1 MEACCLSAAIDLKN
15 GSGSLHKGPYKEK
28 ADVTIT
34 ISDEDFMEVVKGNL
48 MPQKVTL
55 VLSFKLF
62 HPFWT
67 KYGKKRANVIPW
79 HYEVPSVRC
88 DQSEGAF
95 PSVMKSTLIS
105 LCWIKDGSRAALQR
119 RSMSRTCQRGG
130 SLWPFLL
137 PPGEFAIDRACACI
151 LQGVGGPS
159 AGLWD
164 DEGENEGRLQV
175 ELKVILPVIQGHPN
189 PVMWPIVAEERSLHA
204 SSCFWVR
211 LWIMSRGSRKSR
223 GHFVSLGKCNYWSSS
238 FLFSGFFLW
247 EAKNEGGHHAESE
260 AGGHPEGL
268 RQTLSSSSK
277 QMFSRNNHTF
287 NWCLHFC
294 QVNLIH

>member
-1 MEACCLSAAIDLKN
+1 MYIWRDFLCFLLKTVTAVSLVTNGSCLSAAIDLKN

-130 SLWPFLL
+130 LCGHFFCLLGSLLL
-137 PPGEFAIDRACACI
+137 I
-151 LQGVGGPS
+151 
-159 AGLWD
+159 
-164 DEGENEGRLQV
+164 GRVHAFYKESVVPQLDSGMMREKMRGDCRWSWKWCCQSSR
-175 ELKVILPVIQGHPN
+175 VILT
-189 PVMWPIVAEERSLHA
+189 RS
-204 SSCFWVR
+204 CDR
-211 LWIMSRGSRKSR
+211 L
-223 GHFVSLGKCNYWSSS
+223 
-238 FLFSGFFLW
+238 
-247 EAKNEGGHHAESE
+247 
-260 AGGHPEGL
+260 
-268 RQTLSSSSK
+268 
-277 QMFSRNNHTF
+277 
-287 NWCLHFC
+287 
-294 QVNLIH
+294 